1 MSDSISLQTQ
11 LLLAAF
17 AEPHRAVP
25 AWARWRAESGWEH
38 HLDFDAY
45 LLLPRVYHN
54 LGGRGVDDALFRRLK
69 GVVKRN
75 WAANTATL
83 SALGRVAEVLQQS
96 GMAAVLLP
104 PCSLLLRDRSTALEP
119 GTAIAY
125 QMARRDAQGASRLLG
140 AAGWRCVAHG
150 VPRWS
155 LPGYIAA
162 TSRICLRDKD
172 GTTLD
177 LQWVEALHSI
187 AGGEVSHELHGR
199 AMRSP
204 GTPASIFLLIAGPGM
219 GSDFC
224 RLSRALLLLEKAP
237 EEDGWRCLLAQ
248 LQLRDSPFLALVA
261 SLSPVSAMSG
271 TSAGEREVQHSQPV
285 QAGITDGY
293 AMTFR
298 GRLAR
303 RWQRYRGELGAAFS
317 TGRAIAYLPGYL
329 MGKWDVQ
336 QVSEI
341 LPRSLRTLRYYW
353 RQRHTNENGQPR

>member
-1 MSDSISLQTQ
+1 MSGSISLQAQ

-38 HLDFDAY
+38 HMDFDAY

-83 SALGRVAEVLQQS
+83 SALGRVAGVLDRS
-96 GMAAVLLP
+96 GMEAVLLP

-119 GTAIAY
+119 ATPIAY
-125 QMARRDAQGASRLLG
+125 RMSRKDAQGASRLLG

-162 TSRICLRDKD
+162 TSCMRLRDHD
-172 GTTLD
+172 GITLH
-177 LQWVEALHSI
+177 LQWAEAPQSVD
-187 AGGEVSHELHGR
+187 AGEVSHELHGR
-199 AMRSP
+199 AMRSLD
-204 GTPASIFLLIAGPGM
+204 TVQSIRFLIVGQGM

-237 EEDGWRCLLAQ
+237 EDDGWRCLLAL
-248 LQLRDSPFLALVA
+248 LQLRNSPFVDTVA
-261 SLSPVSAMSG
+261 SLSPVRAMSG
-271 TSAGEREVQHSQPV
+271 ASAGEREARYSGPELTGSSDASV
-285 QAGITDGY
+285 
-293 AMTFR
+293 MTFR
-298 GRLAR
+298 GRIAR
-303 RWQRYRGELGAAFS
+303 RWQRYRGELGAAIS
-317 TGRAIAYLPGYL
+317 TGRAIVYLPGYL

-341 LPRSLRTLRYYW
+341 LPRSLRTFRYYW
-353 RQRHTNENGQPR
+353 RQRSTNENGQPR